1 MGELEE
7 TECITES
14 ENMIIDSVVHPLA
27 GDHWSFILDGV
38 LHALN
43 EEDPIQSFIKFLRVQ
58 RARTSKADTHGDA
71 LAALP
76 TRMVS
81 GKLSEK

>member
-1 MGELEE
+1 VITSAFALEVN
-7 TECITES
+7 S
-14 ENMIIDSVVHPLA
+14 
-27 GDHWSFILDGV
+27 ILIDGV
-38 LHALN
+38 LQALN
-43 EEDPIQSFIKFLRVQ
+43 EEDPIQSFVVFLKIQ
-58 RARTSKADTHGDA
+58 CARTSKADTQGDA